1 MARTRDGRDPPGGD
15 VAVAATEQALAAV
28 FREEAGRLAASLVQV
43 LGDFAAAEEVV
54 QDSLLVAWERWRA
67 DGIPGNPL
75 GWLWT
80 GARRRALDGPRRDFR
95 YQAKLALRAASPS
108 AQSAG
113 GRLDEL
119 LRPTNCAN

>member
-67 DGIPGNPL
+67 DAIPGNPS

-80 GARRRALDGPRRDFR
+80 AARRRALHVARPDARHH
-95 YQAKLALRAASPS
+95 ATLALPSAPPRPQAAAASEHD
-108 AQSAG
+108 
-113 GRLDEL
+113 RLPL
-119 LRPTNCAN
+119 L